1 MIPQETVNLIL
12 DTARIDEVVSDFVT
26 LKRRGASLVA
36 CCPFHNEKTP
46 SFYVTPSKGIFK
58 CFGCGKAGSA
68 VGFVM
73 EYEHCSYVEALK
85 YLARKYHIE
94 VQDREET
101 PEELALKQKNE
112 SLMLV
117 SDFAQKFYVENLRSE
132 EGRSLGLAYL
142 HSRGLD
148 DDTIERFGLG
158 WAPAGRSALKDA
170 AIAAGYKLEYLED
183 AGLLSR
189 LDDGRVL
196 DRFYERAMFPIHSLS
211 GRVIAYSGRTLKSD
225 GIPKYVNSPET
236 PLYVKSRAL
245 YGIYLAKADISRL
258 DKCYLTEGNVDV
270 VSMHQLGIRNTVAS
284 CGTSL
289 TVEQIRLIKKFTS
302 NVTVIYDDDN
312 AGIHA
317 AQRAIGMILKEDMDV
332 RLVLLPDG
340 DDPDSFCRKH
350 TLEEVESFISE
361 NETDFVSYMLTVDPV
376 PVNDP
381 LKRAGII
388 NSLAD
393 VVALIPDPV
402 KRSVFI
408 DSIADRLDISRAVV
422 SGRINETRRRMAE
435 DEKKEADRAKRRVE
449 AGLDPDWN
457 PSLHPDQ
464 APSLNPD
471 SSRHPEHNPARHPEL
486 NPARHPELNPAR
498 HPELDSGP
506 SSPVTLDSIQGL
518 SAEPSVENKIV
529 LQAERDLL
537 KFLLCY
543 GTDELDFESDSEYYS
558 GDESEKPLVADFIR
572 CSLEDDETGFLNTP
586 LRATYDAYMAEYDK
600 GGSQDSII
608 RTLLNSSDRTVAAV
622 TADISMEKHMLTVKN
637 FESALTT
644 TSSWLVNFVPKAIL
658 VYAERRLE
666 NEIDGLVKSLASASE
681 DEQTDML
688 ISIQKLKS
696 AQMKVKV
703 KIGRER

>member
-46 SFYVTPSKGIFK
+46 SFYVTPSKGIYK

-73 EYEHCSYVEALK
+73 EHEHISYVEALK

-94 VQDREET
+94 VKEKEET
-101 PEELALKQKNE
+101 AEDIALRQKNE

-117 SDFAQKFYVENLRSE
+117 SDFAQKFYVESLNSP
-132 EGRSLGLAYL
+132 EGRSLGLSYL

-148 DDTIERFGLG
+148 DETIGKFGLG
-158 WAPAGRSALKDA
+158 WAPRGRTALIDA
-170 AIAAGYKLEYLED
+170 AVGEGYKLEYLEEV
-183 AGLLSR
+183 GLVSR
-189 LDDGRVL
+189 QDDGRLL

-236 PLYVKSRAL
+236 PLYVKSKAL
-245 YGIYLAKADISRL
+245 YGIYLAKGEISKL
-258 DKCYLTEGNVDV
+258 DKCFLTEGNVDV
-270 VSMHQLGIRNTVAS
+270 VSMHQLGICNTVAS

-302 NVTVIYDDDN
+302 NITVIYDDDN

-350 TLEEVESFISE
+350 TLEEVQNFIDS
-361 NETDFVSYMLTVDPV
+361 NETDFISYMLKVNPV
-376 PVNDP
+376 PDNDP
-381 LKRAGII
+381 LKRAGLI
-388 NSLAD
+388 NLLSD
-393 VVALIPDPV
+393 TVALIPDPV

-408 DSIADRLDISRAVV
+408 DSIADRLKISRNVV
-422 SGRINETRRRMAE
+422 SGRINEVRRRMAE
-435 DEKKEADRAKRRVE
+435 DEKKEADRIRRREE
-449 AGLDPDWN
+449 AGLN
-457 PSLHPDQ
+457 PEYDINSGQ
-464 APSLNPD
+464 E
-471 SSRHPEHNPARHPEL
+471 PEPVAVYQQ
-486 NPARHPELNPAR
+486 
-498 HPELDSGP
+498 
-506 SSPVTLDSIQGL
+506 SSPAPQET
-518 SAEPSVENKIV
+518 VENLIV
-529 LQAERDLL
+529 LQAEKDLL
-537 KFLLCY
+537 SFILNY
-543 GTDELDFESDSEYYS
+543 GTEYLDFESDSEYYS
-558 GDESEKPLVADFIR
+558 GDESDKPLVADFIR
-572 CSLEDDETGFLNTP
+572 CSLEEDDTCFLNSS
-586 LRATYDAYMAEYDK
+586 LRDTYDAYFQEYDK
-600 GGSQDSII
+600 GLSQEAII
-608 RTLLNSSDRTVAAV
+608 RALLNSPDRAVATV
-622 TADISMEKHMLTVKN
+622 TADLSMEKHLLTVKN
-637 FESALTT
+637 FENALTT

-666 NEIDGLVKSLASASE
+666 NEIDCLVKRMSSATE
-681 DEQTDML
+681 EEQMDIMV
-688 ISIQKLKS
+688 SIQKLKS
-696 AQMKVKV
+696 TQKIVRIR
-703 KIGRER
+703 IGREKQQ